1 MSSDIKLSNLQLQ
14 QLLQDSGQAFGN
26 APIGSLFSTQMATVN
41 DQMNTLNGKNSG
53 GKTAPG
59 AGVIAG
65 KAIAGLQGLTDILGK
80 SMNLAR
86 IDDLS
91 PYKNQLNELDEI
103 GATDYNSFE
112 QLSSGY
118 DQLARLG
125 SNINTNKIKSLS
137 EGEAIGGVLSTT
149 ATGAAAGL
157 TVGGPIGAAV
167 GGVIGLGSGL
177 AGVLTGNRKVRDAQN
192 KLNLENAQK
201 TFNAKRNLEAAGEK
215 LMEYN
220 FRNGIA
226 NRAEE
231 GGKITRK
238 RISLN
243 DFASRVLKTP
253 AAGTTQFEGHIVRR
267 HGEGGTIIRLKR

>member
-14 QLLQDSGQAFGN
+14 QLLQGSGQSFGN
-26 APIGSLFSTQMATVN
+26 APTDSPFSTQMATVN
-41 DQMNTLNGKNSG
+41 SQMNNLNGLNSG
-53 GKTAPG
+53 GKNIPG
-59 AGVIAG
+59 VGAIAG
-65 KAIAGLQGLTDILGK
+65 KAIAGMQGLTDILGK

-103 GATDYNSFE
+103 GTNNYNSFE
-112 QLSSGY
+112 QLNSGY

-125 SNINTNKIKSLS
+125 SDINTNKIKSLS

-149 ATGAAAGL
+149 LTGAAAGL

-167 GGVIGLGSGL
+167 GGVIGLGSGM
-177 AGVLTGNRKVRDAQN
+177 AGVLTGNRKVRDAQT
-192 KLNLENAQK
+192 KLNLETAQK
-201 TFNAKRNLEAAGEK
+201 TFNARRNLEAAGEN

-220 FRNGIA
+220 FRNGIS
-226 NRAEE
+226 NRAEK
-231 GGKITRK
+231 GGKITRS
-238 RISLN
+238 RVSLN
-243 DFASRVLKTP
+243 DFASRVLKSPTASMVQP
-253 AAGTTQFEGHIVRR
+253 EGRIIRR

>member
-14 QLLQDSGQAFGN
+14 QLLQGSGQAFGN
-26 APIGSLFSTQMATVN
+26 VPMDSPFSTQMATVN
-41 DQMNTLNGKNSG
+41 DQMNNLNSKNSG
-53 GKTAPG
+53 NKTVPG
-59 AGVIAG
+59 MGAIAG
-65 KAIAGLQGLTDILGK
+65 KAIAGMQGITDILGK

-86 IDDLS
+86 VDDLS
-91 PYKNQLNELDEI
+91 QYKNQLNELDEI
-103 GATDYNSFE
+103 GLTDYNSFD
-112 QLSSGY
+112 QLNSGY
-118 DQLARLG
+118 DQLSRLG

-149 ATGAAAGL
+149 LTGAAAGL

-167 GGVIGLGSGL
+167 GGVIGLGSGM
-177 AGVLTGNRKVRDAQN
+177 AGVLTGNRKVRDAQT
-192 KLNLENAQK
+192 KLNLETAQK
-201 TFNAKRNLEAAGEK
+201 TFNAKRNLEAAGEN

-220 FRNGIA
+220 FRNGIS

-238 RISLN
+238 RVSLN

-253 AAGTTQFEGHIVRR
+253 TAGTTQFEGRIIRR